1 MTGTA
6 WASLFEV
13 IMSIPKNSGVMLA
26 FFCCIAALM
35 LVSLAATGSSRRTAA
50 QSGEIQR
57 GKYLVEEVAKCAEC
71 HTPRDANGNL
81 DPQAW
86 LQGAPIWIMPVR
98 HIADWADNVPAI
110 AGLPSFTD
118 EQMERV
124 LEKGIGPQG
133 EVLRP
138 PMHIYHMN
146 PADAKAIIAYLKSLP
161 TKKN

>member
-1 MTGTA
+1 M
-6 WASLFEV
+6 
-13 IMSIPKNSGVMLA
+13 
-26 FFCCIAALM
+26 
-35 LVSLAATGSSRRTAA
+35 
-50 QSGEIQR
+50 
-57 GKYLVEEVAKCAEC
+57 CAEC

-86 LQGAPIWIMPVR
+86 LQGAPIWIMPVQ
-98 HIADWADNVPAI
+98 HIANWADNVPAI

-138 PMHIYHMN
+138 SMHIYHMT

-161 TKKN
+161 TKRS